1 MSSLRSGVA
10 LLGAVVLAGVLT
22 QAHAKAG
29 RFGFG
34 KPATPEEIAAWDI
47 DVRPDGAGLPPGR
60 GSVAQGQAIY
70 DAKCA
75 SCHGTFGES
84 NDYMALAG
92 GIGSLGTDQPMRTTG
107 SKLNHATTLWDYINR
122 AMPFQSPKSLTADE
136 VYALTA
142 FLLSIN
148 EVIPEDSV
156 LDAQSLPKVKMP
168 IGDAYAALPEWK
180 PKTPRLKGYPY

>member
-1 MSSLRSGVA
+1 MATLRVLLFVSLMGVCA
-10 LLGAVVLAGVLT
+10 LAQSPTYGV
-22 QAHAKAG
+22 G
-29 RFGFG
+29 R
-34 KPATPEEIAAWDI
+34 TPTAEEIRAWDI
-47 DVRPDGAGLPPGR
+47 AIGPTGEELPPGR
-60 GSVAQGQAIY
+60 GTPKEGAQIY
-70 DAKCA
+70 RMKCA
-75 SCHGTFGES
+75 GCHGAT
-84 NDYMALAG
+84 
-92 GIGSLGTDQPMRTTG
+92 GIGGNSPQLK
-107 SKLNHATTLWDYINR
+107 SKAGPDVELWARGRILPLRSPFATTVWDYINR
-122 AMPFQSPKSLTADE
+122 AMPLNREGTLTADE